1 MGLPA
6 DGWGGV
12 WRERQRPG
20 TRVPRQLRL
29 PRGRPAR
36 DARDRRRA
44 VRHPRLYADQGN
56 VQLRLGARTL
66 RRRTAQ
72 RPVADAPAPAR
83 PRAPPRD
90 GNLSVAPPSASP
102 AHDYEPAGELRSE
115 EHTSE
120 IQSQTRISYAV

>member
-1 MGLPA
+1 MRISDWSSDVCSSDL
-6 DGWGGV
+6 
-12 WRERQRPG
+12 
-20 TRVPRQLRL
+20 
-29 PRGRPAR
+29 
-36 DARDRRRA
+36 ARDRRRA

-102 AHDYEPAGELRSE
+102 AHDYEPAGELKLGQVGDAEGGDRKR
-115 EHTSE
+115 
-120 IQSQTRISYAV
+120 TRLDPRH